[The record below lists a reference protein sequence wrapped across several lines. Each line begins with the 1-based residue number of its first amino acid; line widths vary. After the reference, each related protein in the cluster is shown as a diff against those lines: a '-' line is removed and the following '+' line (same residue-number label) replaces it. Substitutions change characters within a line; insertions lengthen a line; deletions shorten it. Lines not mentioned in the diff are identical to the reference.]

1 MQQKSLLHFDRFW
14 PCTERHQRCSVNPIF
29 STSNLT
35 QRLASTGAERQPG
48 HKASRMSPKT
58 GSGVRTRLKTAISEL
73 QGLDELL
80 LSADL
85 VPHVLEDFR
94 EALNRVR
101 NSAWAAQQYVAQ
113 KESGQSSTTVH
124 SLLACLD
131 QVHTVRPQSTHT
143 FPR

>member
-1 MQQKSLLHFDRFW
+1 
-14 PCTERHQRCSVNPIF
+14 
-29 STSNLT
+29 
-35 QRLASTGAERQPG
+35 
-48 HKASRMSPKT
+48 MSSKT
-58 GSGVRTRLKTAISEL
+58 GSGVRSRLKTAISEL
-73 QGLDELL
+73 QGLHEFL

-85 VPHVLEDFR
+85 DPHVLEDFR
-94 EALNRVR
+94 DALNRVR